1 MAIFQLEVGSE
12 NTKEEKMG
20 LFSTRTKKGMTDA
33 IPYMRRI
40 VDLTTPTLLR
50 ANESRQ
56 ENRYVRGLPVAL
68 CPWVD
73 GKPDPSVLALGFTKD
88 LSDGGLS
95 VLTTTELDSDEV
107 VYSILVDTDVTSE
120 LWYFHA
126 SILRRNTAFG
136 FLEYGMK
143 TNGFLNENFRFE
155 LADLDSLLTTPPT
168 DN

>member
-1 MAIFQLEVGSE
+1 
-12 NTKEEKMG
+12 MG

-56 ENRYVRGLPVAL
+56 ENRYVRVFQSL
-68 CPWVD
+68 CVR
-73 GKPDPSVLALGFTKD
+73 GSMATVPSVLALGFTKD

-95 VLTTTELDSDEV
+95 VLTELNSSEV

-143 TNGFLNENFRFE
+143 TNGFLNENF
-155 LADLDSLLTTPPT
+155 DSNWRNLMRY
-168 DN
+168 